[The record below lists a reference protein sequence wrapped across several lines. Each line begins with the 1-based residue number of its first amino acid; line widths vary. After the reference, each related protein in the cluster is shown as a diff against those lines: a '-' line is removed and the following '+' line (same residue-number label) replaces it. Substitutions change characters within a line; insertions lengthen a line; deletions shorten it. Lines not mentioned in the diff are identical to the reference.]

1 MERYGEQ
8 PEPVVGRDE
17 LLIRGREQLARG
29 GSVLLPGPAGI
40 GKSTVLR
47 ALAAGFSGGGR
58 LVLGCAPTA
67 SESQLPFLSLID
79 LLGPV
84 ADTVSGALPAS
95 QRTVLDAALTGRQSP
110 SEQHGG
116 LALRLAVLS
125 VFRAL
130 AERGPVL
137 VVADDLQ
144 WMDVPSRELL
154 AFAARRTG
162 GLPVQMIAAVRTGP
176 EVAAPGGPEGRDAE
190 EGAAP
195 WATPSPPRGPA
206 VSPAHA
212 EVITPDPGPD
222 AGPAPTNTPGCR
234 SCVGTGIRPGSHPG
248 SDPEPGA
255 TPAAANGPG
264 SHPGPGLEAGPAP
277 ANDSGSH
284 QDTGMGIGPG
294 FVPGVGFAST
304 STPGPHRPVDPAH
317 GADPHPDSGAEAS
330 PVPGNGAGGATG
342 QHTHDRLGG
351 GQDHETYLR
360 VLPPPALVLS
370 VTALTYPQTAALLSA
385 RRRVGLPGS
394 VVRDI
399 HRTSAGNPFYAL
411 ELGRALVE
419 SGTPPRPGE
428 PLPVP
433 TGLRAL
439 VLDRLRAPA
448 PGTRETLLLASAAA
462 RPTLALLRAA
472 GRTDAEAEWGEATA
486 LGIVDGEAEPVVRF
500 THPLISAAL
509 YAAAAPRER
518 RAAHT
523 ALAAASTDPIERAR
537 HLALAT
543 PGRDERV
550 ARTLAAAAAVARERG
565 APAAAARLGLLA
577 ADRTPAE
584 AAPAAHARRLD
595 AAEDALTAGEP
606 ELARATAHE
615 VLAESVH
622 PADRIRAW
630 IAVIDSAGQAMA
642 DVDDVFPRALADA
655 GGDPRLLAPLRY
667 QLSWRAVLVRGSL
680 PRARGEA
687 AEAARL
693 ARLAG
698 DRRTELL
705 ALSFQALTETLM
717 GHRDAEHTLAKAL
730 EEPQDPR
737 VTCDHNGPGYTRF
750 RCLLMGDRLDEARTA
765 VGALVRLAERRGA
778 VESQIL
784 FLRGLAETELRAG
797 RCEPALDL
805 AHRSLRLARDAGIGE
820 GPALQLTALTEA
832 AGGSV
837 ARALSFAQDAVRSAE
852 EDGDLLY
859 LARNL
864 YALGHARLVAGDT
877 EGAVTALRR
886 VRELERGQGVTDPAR
901 GRWQGDLA
909 EALVR
914 TGEPEEAAEVVEAT
928 RRSATRLRRDSVL
941 AVLARAEALMTA
953 AQGDPERAAHTLRT
967 AGRGLR
973 DLGYRIEQGR
983 CELALAHVELC
994 RGEMAA
1000 ARTALDTAV
1009 RVFRHAHAHPWL
1021 ERASAERAAVGA
1033 ESALGAAARALSP
1046 PRLLDTLAEMERRVA
1061 ALVLEGATNREIAA
1075 RLFISVKTVE
1085 ATLTRVYRKL
1095 GIRSRVDI
1103 VRLATRDGD

>member
-17 LLIRGREQLARG
+17 LLVRGREQLARG

-47 ALAAGFSGGGR
+47 ALAAGPSGRGR
-58 LVLGCAPTA
+58 LVLDCAPTA

-84 ADTVSGALPAS
+84 ADEVSDILPAS

-110 SEQHGG
+110 SERYDG

-130 AERGPVL
+130 AGRGPVL

-144 WMDVPSRELL
+144 WMDAPSRELL
-154 AFAARRTG
+154 EFAARRTA

-176 EVAAPGGPEGRDAE
+176 EISAPGRTDTTNRTDTRSDTPDRTDTPGRSEGPGADRPRGTRDAGDTGDT
-190 EGAAP
+190 GADGA
-195 WATPSPPRGPA
+195 WGGPDPDRA
-206 VSPAHA
+206 LLPARA
-212 EVITPDPGPD
+212 WGAPDPGPALAPARSHIPGPDPGHRPGVTDPRATPGHD
-222 AGPAPTNTPGCR
+222 AAPGPA
-234 SCVGTGIRPGSHPG
+234 
-248 SDPEPGA
+248 D
-255 TPAAANGPG
+255 TPAAHLG
-264 SHPGPGLEAGPAP
+264 
-277 ANDSGSH
+277 
-284 QDTGMGIGPG
+284 
-294 FVPGVGFAST
+294 
-304 STPGPHRPVDPAH
+304 TP
-317 GADPHPDSGAEAS
+317 
-330 PVPGNGAGGATG
+330 
-342 QHTHDRLGG
+342 
-351 GQDHETYLR
+351 YLR
-360 VLPPPALVLS
+360 VLPPPALVLA
-370 VTALTYPQTAALLSA
+370 VPPLTYPQTVALLSA
-385 RRRVGLPGS
+385 RRRVGLPGP
-394 VVRDI
+394 VLREI

-411 ELGRALVE
+411 ELGRALAE
-419 SGTPPRPGE
+419 SGAPPRPGE
-428 PLPVP
+428 HLPVP
-433 TGLRAL
+433 TSLRAL
-439 VLDRLRAPA
+439 VLDRLRAPG

-462 RPTLALLRAA
+462 RPTVALLRAA
-472 GRTDAEAEWGEATA
+472 GRTEAEAELGEAAA
-486 LGIVDGEAEPVVRF
+486 LGIVDEEAEPVVRF
-500 THPLISAAL
+500 THPLVSAAL

-518 RAAHT
+518 RAAHA
-523 ALAAASTDPIERAR
+523 ALGAASTDLIERAR

-577 ADRTPAE
+577 ADRTPADD
-584 AAPAAHARRLD
+584 APAAHARRLD

-615 VLAESVH
+615 VLAESVR
-622 PADRIRAW
+622 PADRVRGW

-655 GGDPRLLAPLRY
+655 GGEPRLLAPLRY

-693 ARLAG
+693 ARLAD

-717 GHRDAEHTLAKAL
+717 GHRDAERTLARAL

-765 VGALVRLAERRGA
+765 VGTLVRLAERRGA

-797 RCEPALDL
+797 RCESALDL
-805 AHRSLRLARDAGIGE
+805 AHRSLRLARDAGMGE
-820 GPALQLTALTEA
+820 GPALQLTALAEA

-837 ARALSFAQDAVRSAE
+837 AGALSLAQDAVRSAE

-909 EALVR
+909 EALVGI
-914 TGEPEEAAEVVEAT
+914 GEPEEAAEVVEAT
-928 RRSATRLRRDSVL
+928 RKSATRLGRGSVL

-953 AQGDPERAAHTLRT
+953 AQGDPGRAAFTLRT
-967 AGRGLR
+967 AGRELR
-973 DLGYRIEQGR
+973 ALGYRIELGR
-983 CELALAHVELC
+983 CELALAHVELR
-994 RGEMAA
+994 RGDIAT
-1000 ARTALDTAV
+1000 ARTALDAAV
-1009 RVFRHAHAHPWL
+1009 RVFRHAAAHPWL
-1021 ERASAERAAVGA
+1021 ERATAERAAVEAEPVEAEPVPGPATGA
-1033 ESALGAAARALSP
+1033 WRAGAPAAGRTTGTLPAEALSP

-1061 ALVLEGATNREIAA
+1061 TLVLEGATNREIAA

-1103 VRLATRDGD
+1103 VRLATRGGA

>member
-1 MERYGEQ
+1 MG
-8 PEPVVGRDE
+8 
-17 LLIRGREQLARG
+17 
-29 GSVLLPGPAGI
+29 
-40 GKSTVLR
+40 
-47 ALAAGFSGGGR
+47 
-58 LVLGCAPTA
+58 
-67 SESQLPFLSLID
+67 
-79 LLGPV
+79 LGPG
-84 ADTVSGALPAS
+84 TGSG
-95 QRTVLDAALTGRQSP
+95 TGHRREDHLHTP
-110 SEQHGG
+110 EGY
-116 LALRLAVLS
+116 LRL
-125 VFRAL
+125 
-130 AERGPVL
+130 
-137 VVADDLQ
+137 
-144 WMDVPSRELL
+144 
-154 AFAARRTG
+154 
-162 GLPVQMIAAVRTGP
+162 
-176 EVAAPGGPEGRDAE
+176 
-190 EGAAP
+190 
-195 WATPSPPRGPA
+195 
-206 VSPAHA
+206 
-212 EVITPDPGPD
+212 
-222 AGPAPTNTPGCR
+222 
-234 SCVGTGIRPGSHPG
+234 
-248 SDPEPGA
+248 
-255 TPAAANGPG
+255 
-264 SHPGPGLEAGPAP
+264 
-277 ANDSGSH
+277 
-284 QDTGMGIGPG
+284 
-294 FVPGVGFAST
+294 
-304 STPGPHRPVDPAH
+304 
-317 GADPHPDSGAEAS
+317 
-330 PVPGNGAGGATG
+330 
-342 QHTHDRLGG
+342 
-351 GQDHETYLR
+351 
-360 VLPPPALVLS
+360 LPPPALVLP
-370 VTALTYPQTAALLSA
+370 VPPLTYPQTAVLLSA
-385 RRRVGLPGS
+385 RRRVGLPGP
-394 VVRDI
+394 VLRDI

-411 ELGRALVE
+411 ELGRALAE

-433 TGLRAL
+433 TNLRAL

-462 RPTLALLRAA
+462 RPTLALLHAA
-472 GRTDAEAEWGEATA
+472 GRTDAEAELTEAAA

-500 THPLISAAL
+500 THPLVSAAL

-518 RAAHT
+518 RAAHA
-523 ALAAASTDPIERAR
+523 ALAAAATDLIERAR

-550 ARTLAAAAAVARERG
+550 AHTLAAAAAVARERG

-577 ADRTPAE
+577 ADRTPAG
-584 AAPAAHARRLD
+584 AAPTAHARRLD

-615 VLAESVH
+615 VLADSVR

-642 DVDDVFPRALADA
+642 DVDDVFPQALADA
-655 GGDPRLLAPLRY
+655 GGEPRLLAPLRY
-667 QLSWRAVLVRGSL
+667 QLSWRAVLVQGSL

-693 ARLAG
+693 AGLAG

-717 GHRDAEHTLAKAL
+717 GHRNAERTLARAL
-730 EEPQDPR
+730 EEPQDPQ
-737 VTCDHNGPGYTRF
+737 VACDHNGPGYTRF

-784 FLRGLAETELRAG
+784 FLRGLAETELRSG

-820 GPALQLTALTEA
+820 GPALQLTALAEA

-837 ARALSFAQDAVRSAE
+837 AHALSLAQDAVHSAE

-877 EGAVTALRR
+877 EGAVRALRR

-914 TGEPEEAAEVVEAT
+914 TGAPEEAAEVVETT
-928 RRSATRLRRDSVL
+928 RRSATRLGRGGVL

-953 AQGDPERAAHTLRT
+953 AQGDPERAAHTLRA
-967 AGRGLR
+967 AGRSLR
-973 DLGYRIEQGR
+973 ALGYRIEQGR
-983 CELALAHVELC
+983 CELVLAHVELR
-994 RGEMAA
+994 RGDMTA
-1000 ARTALDTAV
+1000 ARTALDTAA
-1009 RVFRHAHAHPWL
+1009 RVFRRARAHPWL
-1021 ERASAERAAVGA
+1021 ERTATERAAAEHADVAPGSEPGTATGA
-1033 ESALGAAARALSP
+1033 LPP
-1046 PRLLDTLAEMERRVA
+1046 PRLLDALAEMERRVA

-1103 VRLATRDGD
+1103 VRLATRGGG